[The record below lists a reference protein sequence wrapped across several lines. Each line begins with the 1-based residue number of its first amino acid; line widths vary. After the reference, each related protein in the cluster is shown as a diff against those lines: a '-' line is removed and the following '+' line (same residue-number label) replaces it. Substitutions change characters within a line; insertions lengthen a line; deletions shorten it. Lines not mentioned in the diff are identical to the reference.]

1 MGTTMN
7 RMKNRSR
14 EEHVSTNA
22 DMRVNIYFTAI
33 GSIIIM
39 VTKDATPWGLLVAFT
54 DVVGI

>member
-1 MGTTMN
+1 MN